1 MNTSSPLFPIP
12 KIWIPAVVAIV
23 AILISGIATGEF
35 GTAEIAALITTAGY
49 FVLGYSLPGGPG
61 GRDSGGARDAAP
73 ARSREPVHH

>member
-12 KIWIPAVVAIV
+12 KIWIPAVAAIV

-49 FVLGYSLPGGPG
+49 FVLGYSLPGG
-61 GRDSGGARDAAP
+61 RDSGGAREVP
-73 ARSREPVHH
+73 ARDREPVHY

>member
-35 GTAEIAALITTAGY
+35 GTAEVAALITTAGY
-49 FVLGYSLPGGPG
+49 FVLGYSLPGGPTGGGGSRPRGEASVG
-61 GRDSGGARDAAP
+61 GRDP
-73 ARSREPVHH
+73 AQY